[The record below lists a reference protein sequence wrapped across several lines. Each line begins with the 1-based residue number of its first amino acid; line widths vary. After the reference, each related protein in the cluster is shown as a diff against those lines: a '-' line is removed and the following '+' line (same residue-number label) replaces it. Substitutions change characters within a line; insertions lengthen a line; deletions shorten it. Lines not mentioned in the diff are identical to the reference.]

1 MVKVIFMKIFELKCI
16 TYLKQDVSFE
26 DSFDSISKF
35 VNYSICQKDEYKQ
48 KHNQNVFNNY
58 CFGSFFPIE
67 KDKLYKKGNTYY
79 FTFRTIDEKFAKEL
93 SNLLRANINNPYLQ
107 IVQVEKRDIKQFFIS
122 EIYSATPVIISL
134 KKENEKSHQLFWTLE
149 KSGDIIELQNQ
160 LQENLI
166 KKYEEF
172 FGEKLKVSQNF
183 IQLLEI
189 KNHKPQSVC
198 FTTTKNEIQKKIRLI
213 GNKFRIIPNEDEI
226 SQKLAFLSLGVGLG
240 EKSSYGGGFMIWK
253 RQ

>member
-1 MVKVIFMKIFELKCI
+1 MKIFELKCI
-16 TYLKQDVSFE
+16 TYLKQDISFE

-35 VNYSICQKDEYKQ
+35 INYSICQKDEYKQ

-107 IVQVEKRDIKQFFIS
+107 IVQVEKRDIRQFFIS

-149 KSGDIIELQNQ
+149 KSGDIIELQKQ

-198 FTTTKNEIQKKIRLI
+198 FTTTKNEMQKKIRLI

-240 EKSSYGGGFMIWK
+240 EKISYGAGFCVSKGM
-253 RQ
+253 R

>member
-1 MVKVIFMKIFELKCI
+1 MKIFELKCI

-35 VNYSICQKDEYKQ
+35 INYSICQKDEYKQ

-149 KSGDIIELQNQ
+149 KSGDIIELQKQ

-172 FGEKLKVSQNF
+172 FGEKLNVSQNF

-198 FTTTKNEIQKKIRLI
+198 FTTTKNEMQKKIRLI

-240 EKSSYGGGFMIWK
+240 EKISYGAGFCVVK
-253 RQ
+253 R

>member
-1 MVKVIFMKIFELKCI
+1 MKIFELKCI

-35 VNYSICQKDEYKQ
+35 INYSICQKDEYKQ

-149 KSGDIIELQNQ
+149 KSGDIIELQKQ

-172 FGEKLKVSQNF
+172 FGEKLNVSQNF

-198 FTTTKNEIQKKIRLI
+198 FTTTKNEMQKKVRLI

-253 RQ
+253 

>member
-1 MVKVIFMKIFELKCI
+1 MKIFELKCI

-35 VNYSICQKDEYKQ
+35 INYSICQKDEYKQ

-122 EIYSATPVIISL
+122 EIYSVTPVIISL

-149 KSGDIIELQNQ
+149 KSGDIIELQKQ

-172 FGEKLKVSQNF
+172 FGEKLNVSQNF

-198 FTTTKNEIQKKIRLI
+198 FTTTKNEMQKKIRLI
-213 GNKFRIIPNEDEI
+213 GNKFRIVPNEDEI

-240 EKSSYGGGFMIWK
+240 EKISYGAGFCVSKGM
-253 RQ
+253 R

>member
-1 MVKVIFMKIFELKCI
+1 MKIFELKCI
-16 TYLKQDVSFE
+16 TWLKQDVSFE

-35 VNYSICQKDEYKQ
+35 INYSICQKDEYRQ
-48 KHNQNVFNNY
+48 KHNENVFNNY

-79 FTFRTIDEKFAKEL
+79 FTLRTIDEKFAKEL
-93 SNLLRANINNPYLQ
+93 VNLLRANINNPFLQ
-107 IVQVEKRDIKQFFIS
+107 IVQVERRDIKQFFIN
-122 EIYSATPVIISL
+122 ELYSVTPVVMSL
-134 KKENEKSHQLFWTLE
+134 KKENENSHQLFWTLE

-160 LQENLI
+160 LQDNLL

-172 FGEKLKVSQNF
+172 FGGKLNPTQNF
-183 IQLLEI
+183 IQLLEV
-189 KNHKPQSVC
+189 KNQKPQSIY
-198 FTTTKNEIQKKIRLI
+198 FTTTKNDMQKKVRLM

-240 EKSSYGGGFMIWK
+240 EKISYGGGFMIGK
-253 RQ
+253 GMK